1 MPIIV
6 VRLHYQL
13 FGKEVKNTNQ
23 TEPIAAVAAKTGL
36 SKKDAEKAV
45 AATIDAVTESLVK
58 GEKVQVS
65 GFGIFEVKTRE
76 ARVGRNPRTKET
88 IQIPAT
94 RLPQFKASKTLKD
107 AIAK

>member
-1 MPIIV
+1 MN
-6 VRLHYQL
+6 
-13 FGKEVKNTNQ
+13 K
-23 TEPIAAVAAKTGL
+23 TELIAAVAANTGL
-36 SKKDAEKAV
+36 TKKDAEKV
-45 AATIDAVTESLVK
+45 VNATIDSITESLVN
-58 GEKVQVS
+58 GDKVNVS

-94 RLPQFKASKTLKD
+94 KLPAFKASKTLKD